1 MIFYV
6 MMDDYEAT
14 RIVFSRLQN
23 LDPEN
28 ASKIMGLLLL
38 QDQGEKEMIRLA
50 FGPETL
56 LHSIILKARN
66 EFNFN
71 PSSSSSSSSRPK
83 LNLPSLEIPL
93 PNHSFPNPDDE
104 FLITPSNNNNNN
116 NNPKSFYNGGGGGG
130 GGGGDFVD
138 DFQFQDHQLS
148 FLTDSSVNENPDFFY
163 PAPPPAS
170 PSGGNWSEEAGLGLG
185 WRPCLYYAR
194 GFCKNGSGC
203 RFFHSGGGDLG
214 LKSMVPADGG
224 GGGRAEM
231 VDQCNDVVLLRS
243 NSGLQQRLGVG
254 SANNFF
260 PYSPTAA
267 SELLLQ
273 QQQNEMRR
281 VVAGLS
287 MVEESSNSGRFRL
300 ERTDFSG
307 GGMGNPAARQIYLT
321 FPAESCFK
329 EEDVSK
335 YFSIYGPVQDVRIPY
350 QQKRMFGFVTFVY
363 ADTVKL
369 ILAKGNPHFVCDSRV
384 LVKPYKE
391 KGKVPDKFRKQQQM
405 ERGDFPSPCGTPTG
419 LDSRDL
425 HDLHHGARMFYNSQ
439 DMLWRRKLEEQAD
452 LQQALELQ
460 ALRVMSLQLADVKKP
475 HHHHISFSTCS
486 PIPSPIP
493 SPNPFNQTL
502 FHSIPTNSQLLQD
515 NGLNRLPEIRV
526 EPQVM
531 NTFDSTAD
539 SDSSNG
545 KETDLQETS
554 LEHNLPD
561 SPFASASYT
570 PSVIEADESDA
581 STDNHSAA
589 SSFIPTLNL
598 TAAPFKSFNCQYSSG
613 HGAIGLYASTGGPT
627 CRVGI

>member
-1 MIFYV
+1 

-38 QDQGEKEMIRLA
+38 QDQSEKEMIRLA
-50 FGPETL
+50 FGPEPL

-66 EFNFN
+66 ELNFN
-71 PSSSSSSSSRPK
+71 PSSASSSSSSSSSTSSSSSSSLRHK

-104 FLITPSNNNNNN
+104 FLITPTNNN
-116 NNPKSFYNGGGGGG
+116 NNPKPFYNTNGGGVGA
-130 GGGGDFVD
+130 GGDFVD
-138 DFQFQDHQLS
+138 EFQFQDHHHQHQHQHQHQHHLS
-148 FLTDSSVNENPDFFY
+148 FLTDCSVNENPDFFY
-163 PAPPPAS
+163 PAPAS
-170 PSGGNWSEEAGLGLG
+170 PVGGNWPEDGGLGLG
-185 WRPCLYYAR
+185 WRPCLYYAK

-203 RFFHSGGGDLG
+203 RFFHSG
-214 LKSMVPADGG
+214 DGG
-224 GGGRAEM
+224 RTEI
-231 VDQCNDVVLLRS
+231 VEECNDVVLLRS
-243 NSGLQQRLGVG
+243 NSGVQQRMGVG
-254 SANNFF
+254 SVNGFF

-267 SELLLQ
+267 SEMLLQ

-281 VVAGLS
+281 AVAGLS
-287 MVEESSNSGRFRL
+287 MGEESNNSGRFRL
-300 ERTDFSG
+300 ERSDFSG

-363 ADTVKL
+363 AETVKL

-405 ERGDFPSPCGTPTG
+405 ERGDFSPCGPPTG
-419 LDSRDL
+419 IDSRDL
-425 HDLHHGARMFYNSQ
+425 HDLHHGARMYYNSQ

-475 HHHHISFSTCS
+475 LHHHTPLSTCS

-502 FHSIPTNSQLLQD
+502 FHSIPTNSQLLQE
-515 NGLNRLPEIRV
+515 NGSSHLPEIRV

-531 NTFDSTAD
+531 NNFDLTAD
-539 SDSSNG
+539 TDSSNG

-570 PSVIEADESDA
+570 PSVVEADESDA

-589 SSFIPTLNL
+589 SSFIPTSNL
-598 TAAPFKSFNCQYSSG
+598 TAPPFKSFNCQYSSG
-613 HGAIGLYASTGGPT
+613 HGAIGLYANTGGPT

>member
-1 MIFYV
+1 
-6 MMDDYEAT
+6 MDDYEAT
-14 RIVFSRLQN
+14 RIVFSRVQN

-38 QDQGEKEMIRLA
+38 QDHGEKEMIRLA
-50 FGPETL
+50 FGPESL
-56 LHSIILKARN
+56 IHSLILKAKTELN
-66 EFNFN
+66 LN
-71 PSSSSSSSSRPK
+71 PSSCSSRPRI
-83 LNLPSLEIPL
+83 NLPPLSIPI
-93 PNHSFPNPDDE
+93 PNPN
-104 FLITPSNNNNNN
+104 FSNH
-116 NNPKSFYNGGGGGG
+116 PDGGA
-130 GGGGDFVD
+130 DFVD
-138 DFQFQDHQLS
+138 EFQIQDHLC
-148 FLTDSSVNENPDFFY
+148 FLTDGSVNENPDFFY
-163 PAPPPAS
+163 TNPADFLAS
-170 PSGGNWSEEAGLGLG
+170 PTDGDVLYGGGNWAEEAGLGLG

-203 RFFHSGGGDLG
+203 RFFHSGGGEVSL
-214 LKSMVPADGG
+214 MADG

-231 VDQCNDVVLLRS
+231 VEHCSDGLLLRS
-243 NSGLQQRLGVG
+243 KSGLQQRLGMG
-254 SANNFF
+254 CSANSNGNFF

-267 SELLLQ
+267 SDLLLQ

-281 VVAGLS
+281 AAVGLS
-287 MVEESSNSGRFRL
+287 MAEESGNTGRFRL
-300 ERTDFSG
+300 ERTDFCG

-321 FPAESCFK
+321 FPADSSFK

-335 YFSIYGPVQDVRIPY
+335 YFSIYGPVHDVRIPY

-405 ERGDFPSPCGTPTG
+405 DRGDFSSPTG

-425 HDLHHGARMFYNSQ
+425 HDLHLGARMFYNTQ
-439 DMLWRRKLEEQAD
+439 DMLWRRKLEE
-452 LQQALELQ
+452 QALELQ
-460 ALRVMSLQLADVKKP
+460 ALRVMSLQLSDVKKP
-475 HHHHISFSTCS
+475 HHQQTPLPICS
-486 PIPSPIP
+486 PIPSPTN
-493 SPNPFNQTL
+493 SPNPFNQALL
-502 FHSIPTNSQLLQD
+502 FHSIPNNSQLLQENGS
-515 NGLNRLPEIRV
+515 NGLPEVHLEPRV
-526 EPQVM
+526 M
-531 NTFDSTAD
+531 INSNSTVD
-539 SDSSNG
+539 SDSSND

-561 SPFASASYT
+561 SPFATASYT
-570 PSVIEADESDA
+570 PSGIEVDESDA

-589 SSFIPTLNL
+589 SSFASTSNL
-598 TAAPFKSFNCQYSSG
+598 GAPFKSFNCQYPSG

>member
-1 MIFYV
+1 
-6 MMDDYEAT
+6 MMDEYEAT

-50 FGPETL
+50 FGPESL
-56 LHSIILKARN
+56 LHSMILKARN
-66 EFNFN
+66 EFNFK
-71 PSSSSSSSSRPK
+71 PK
-83 LNLPSLEIPL
+83 LNLPSLELPL

-104 FLITPSNNNNNN
+104 FLTTPTN
-116 NNPKSFYNGGGGGG
+116 NNPKTFYN
-130 GGGGDFVD
+130 GGGDFVD
-138 DFQFQDHQLS
+138 EFQFQEHHHHHHQQQLS
-148 FLTDSSVNENPDFFY
+148 FLNDCSVNENPDFFY
-163 PAPPPAS
+163 PAPPAS

-224 GGGRAEM
+224 AGAAVGSVGRTEM
-231 VDQCNDVVLLRS
+231 VEQCNDVVLLRS

-254 SANNFF
+254 SGNGFF

-267 SELLLQ
+267 SELLLH

-281 VVAGLS
+281 AVAGLS
-287 MVEESSNSGRFRL
+287 MVEESSIVGRFRL

-391 KGKVPDKFRKQQQM
+391 KGKVPDKFRKQQQI
-405 ERGDFPSPCGTPTG
+405 ERGDFSSPCGTPTG

-425 HDLHHGARMFYNSQ
+425 HDLHHGARMYYNSQ

-460 ALRVMSLQLADVKKP
+460 ALRVMSLQLADLKKP
-475 HHHHISFSTCS
+475 HHHHIPLSTCS

-493 SPNPFNQTL
+493 SPNTFNQTL
-502 FHSIPTNSQLLQD
+502 FHSIPTDSQLLQED
-515 NGLNRLPEIRV
+515 GSNRLPEIRI
-526 EPQVM
+526 EPQVV
-531 NTFDSTAD
+531 NNFDSTAD

-589 SSFIPTLNL
+589 SSFI
-598 TAAPFKSFNCQYSSG
+598 AAPFKSFNCQYSSG